1 MSKRNLHDLV
11 LAARINWECPW
22 KDTPA
27 AAKATFF
34 EVVSYFRTFTWILP
48 TFPIQAR
55 ERHPYL
61 AEFQNDWA
69 TEELAKQYIKN
80 KRNNAYKKK
89 YIPVPPQ
96 YGYLKANAAKRN
108 PSAQR
113 GRKAK
118 LRKVDAAAKKTLK
131 TSTSTRTATKSGKS
145 SNEASAKSKGKRRAV
160 VDASDDDDGMSSAGG
175 GQGADDEEWEE

>member
-89 YIPVPPQ
+89 YIPVLPQ

-131 TSTSTRTATKSGKS
+131 TSTRTATKSGKS